1 MGETRDDQFF
11 ALPEEASQFEYG
23 LGVDYLRN
31 PDMFYEYGVIASGQ
45 INGVFG
51 QAGSGDGRGFR
62 LRGGVVGWSQQQ
74 PGVLGWS
81 RNNNGVDAESVGG
94 PGLSAVS
101 FWGPGV
107 NAVSGTIGVR
117 ALGQSAGV
125 SGKGLEGSGVVGASG
140 PGGAQFFDPFTGS
153 GVVGMAGAAGPSLP
167 APYTGP
173 GGAVGTSDLRPG
185 VIGTSNALMGV
196 YGYSSNSVGIYGQ
209 TANPAN
215 YAGVFVGNLLVTGQI
230 LAGVKNA
237 IVPFPDGSKRL
248 LHCMESPEHWFED
261 FGAARLKRGRAV
273 VKLDAD
279 FGKVIKRGDYRVF
292 LTPEGDCC
300 GLYVRR
306 KSASFE
312 VRELQGGVSDIRFSY
327 RIVGKRKDITGHQRF
342 AKFDPRASMPV
353 ARARTARR
361 VQPARRAKIPRPT
374 PDGLRAF
381 AARMEKEAGL
391 PMPQRGRK
399 RKGSAR

>member
-1 MGETRDDQFF
+1 MDTRDDQFF
-11 ALPEEASQFEYG
+11 ALPEETTQLEYG

-117 ALGQSAGV
+117 ALGQSAGI

-153 GVVGMAGAAGPSLP
+153 GVVGMSGAAGPSLP

-185 VIGTSNALMGV
+185 VIGTSSALMGV
-196 YGYSSNSVGIYGQ
+196 YGYSSNSVGVYGQ
-209 TANPAN
+209 TANPTS

-237 IVPFPDGSKRL
+237 IVSFPDGSKRL

-261 FGAARLKRGRAV
+261 FGAAKLKRGRAV

-292 LTPEGDCC
+292 LTPEGDCR

-327 RIVGKRKDITGHQRF
+327 RIVGKRKDISGHQRF

-353 ARARTARR
+353 ARARPARR

-381 AARMEKEAGL
+381 AARMEKEAGV

-399 RKGSAR
+399 RKG